1 MKKDVVITIQ
11 GTQTVG
17 NESEEVELF
26 TTGRFYKK
34 DSQYYLAY
42 EETEATGF
50 DVCRTT
56 LKISPNQKVTMT
68 RFGRSRSQLIV
79 EKGVR
84 HQCSY
89 ET

>member
-42 EETEATGF
+42 EETEATGG
-50 DVCRTT
+50 
-56 LKISPNQKVTMT
+56 
-68 RFGRSRSQLIV
+68 FGGPIGSAAGGG
-79 EKGVR
+79 KG
-84 HQCSY
+84 C
-89 ET
+89 TPG